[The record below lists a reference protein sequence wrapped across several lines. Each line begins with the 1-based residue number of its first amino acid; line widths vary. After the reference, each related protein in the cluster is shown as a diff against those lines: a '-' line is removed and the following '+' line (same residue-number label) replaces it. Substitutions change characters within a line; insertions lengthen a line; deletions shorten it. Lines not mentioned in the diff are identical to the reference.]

1 MSLLKNN
8 KSASRKT
15 AGRGVAGA
23 KSSGAKNSG
32 AKNTRSKNTSAP
44 SFGKIKKPVIEFWR
58 YSLVAIALWLLPMG
72 VLWHTGGLQVLEG
85 GSGDNKGVRFL
96 QDQGDARTVRTLEIP
111 AYRGVIT
118 DRNGEPLAV
127 STPVVTVWANPRV
140 LALDVDT
147 LQPLAKRLGESVGN
161 LRQRIKHY
169 ANKEFMFLSRRMSPE
184 DAEDILAL
192 GIEGVHGREEY
203 KRFYPAGEITSQLVG
218 FTNIDDRGQEGLELA
233 YESWLAGVPGQ
244 RKVVKDRKG
253 KIIKDLQ
260 LLRSEKPGKDL
271 ALSIDLRLQYLAYR
285 ELKAAMQKF
294 RAASGS
300 VVVLDVESG
309 EVLAMVN
316 QPSFNPNDRAQLD
329 TAALRNRAVT
339 DLLEPGSLIKP
350 MTMVAALESG
360 RYRPHTLVDTS
371 PGYIRIA
378 GKTFVDPVNY
388 GTLDITGILTKSSQ
402 VGTTRVAMDLS
413 PESIR
418 DVLDRVGLGVS
429 PGTGFP
435 GETPGNLPSRHKWH
449 PLEHAAMAFGYG
461 ISATPLQI
469 AGAYGVLASG
479 GLRRPMSLLRLDEAA
494 AGQRV
499 VDESTAVAVRDMLK
513 TVIKKGGTGTRA
525 EIPVYDVAGKSGTVH
540 KVGRE
545 GYQEG
550 RYIAL
555 FAGIAPADK
564 PRLVTVVV
572 INDPKGE
579 AYFGGLV
586 AAPVFSKVTADAL
599 RLLGVEPVAA
609 VPTLAARAKA
619 AREDA
624 S

>member
-1 MSLLKNN
+1 MSPVRASKGTARKGPGRGRAGISGGGKKTREKKAQPGTATV
-8 KSASRKT
+8 KSA
-15 AGRGVAGA
+15 G
-23 KSSGAKNSG
+23 KSK
-32 AKNTRSKNTSAP
+32 RS
-44 SFGKIKKPVIEFWR
+44 VIEFWR
-58 YSLVAIALWLLPMG
+58 LALVVMALCALPMWA
-72 VLWHTGGLQVLEG
+72 LWHTGGLQILDD
-85 GSGDNKGVRFL
+85 GDKGASFL
-96 QDQGDARTVRTLEIP
+96 QNQGKARTVRTLEIP

-118 DRNGEPLAV
+118 DRRGEPLAV
-127 STPVVTVWANPRV
+127 STPVVTLWADPGV
-140 LALDVDT
+140 LARDDDT
-147 LQPLAKRLGESVGN
+147 LQPLARRLEESVSS
-161 LRQRIKHY
+161 LRQRIERY
-169 ANKEFMFLSRRMSPE
+169 ANKEFMFLSRQMSPGE
-184 DAEDILAL
+184 AEAILAL

-203 KRFYPAGEITSQLVG
+203 KRFYPAGEVTSQLVG
-218 FTNIDDRGQEGLELA
+218 FTNVDDRGQEGLELA
-233 YESWLAGVPGQ
+233 YESWLAGAPGQ
-244 RKVVKDRKG
+244 RKVMKDRKG
-253 KIIKDLQ
+253 RVIKDLQ
-260 LLRSEKPGKDL
+260 LLRSEKSGNDL
-271 ALSIDLRLQYLAYR
+271 ALSIDLRVQYLAYR
-285 ELKAAMQKF
+285 ELKSAIKRF

-300 VVVLDVESG
+300 VVVLDVETG

-316 QPSFNPNDRAQLD
+316 QPSFNPNDRSRLD

-339 DLLEPGSLIKP
+339 DLLEPGSLMKP

-360 RYRPHTLVDTS
+360 RYFPDTSIDTS
-371 PGYIRIA
+371 PGHIRVA

-388 GTLDITGILTKSSQ
+388 GMLDITGILAKSSQ
-402 VGTTRVAMDLS
+402 VGTTHVAMGLT

-418 DVLDRVGLGVS
+418 DVLDRVGLGFS
-429 PGTGFP
+429 PDTGFP
-435 GETPGNLPSRHKWH
+435 GESPGELPDRHKWH

-479 GLRRPMSLLRLDEAA
+479 GLRRPMSLLRLDGAG

-499 VDESTAVAVRDMLK
+499 IDEATAVSVRDMLK
-513 TVIKKGGTGTRA
+513 AVVKKGGTGTRA
-525 EIPVYDVAGKSGTVH
+525 AVPAYEVAGKSGTVH

-555 FAGIAPADK
+555 FAGVAPADK

-579 AYFGGLV
+579 EYFGGLV
-586 AAPVFSKVTADAL
+586 AAPVFSRVTADAL
-599 RLLGVEPVAA
+599 RLLGVEPDAGRR
-609 VPTLAARAKA
+609 LAATTL

>member
-8 KSASRKT
+8 KSGSGKT
-15 AGRGVAGA
+15 PGRGSAARKEPARKKPAA
-23 KSSGAKNSG
+23 KPLRKV
-32 AKNTRSKNTSAP
+32 
-44 SFGKIKKPVIEFWR
+44 KKPVIELWR
-58 YSLVAIALWLLPMG
+58 YALVIMALGVLPVW
-72 VLWHTGGLQVLEG
+72 VLWHTGGLQILEG
-85 GSGDNKGVRFL
+85 GSEGNRGARFL
-96 QDQGDARTVRTLEIP
+96 QNQGNARTVRTLEIP

-118 DRNGEPLAV
+118 DRNGTPLAV
-127 STPVVTVWANPRV
+127 STPVVTLWADPRV
-140 LALDVDT
+140 LALDEDT
-147 LQPLAKRLGESVGN
+147 LQPLAKRLGESTSR
-161 LRQRIKHY
+161 LRQRIKRY
-169 ANKEFMFLSRRMSPE
+169 ANKEFMFLSRQMTPE
-184 DAEDILAL
+184 KAEDILAL

-203 KRFYPAGEITSQLVG
+203 KRFYPAGEVTSQLVG
-218 FTNIDDRGQEGLELA
+218 FTNIDDQGQEGLELA
-233 YESWLAGVPGQ
+233 YEDWLTGVPGQ

-253 KIIKDLQ
+253 KVIKDLQ
-260 LLRSEKPGKDL
+260 LLRSEKPGNDL

-285 ELKAAMQKF
+285 ELKSAMQKF

-316 QPSFNPNDRAQLD
+316 QPSFNPNDRSQLD

-339 DLLEPGSLIKP
+339 DLLEPGSLMKP

-360 RYRPHTLVDTS
+360 RYQANTQIDTS
-371 PGYIRIA
+371 PGYIKI
-378 GKTFVDPVNY
+378 GNKTFVDPVNY

-418 DVLDRVGLGVS
+418 DVLDRVGMGVS

-435 GETPGNLPSRHKWH
+435 GETPGDLPSRSKWH
-449 PLEHAAMAFGYG
+449 PIEHAALAFGYG
-461 ISATPLQI
+461 MSVTPLQI

-479 GLRRPMSLLRLDEAA
+479 GLRRPMSLVRLDGAA
-494 AGQRV
+494 VGQRV
-499 VDESTAVAVRDMLK
+499 IDETTAVSVRDMLK
-513 TVIKKGGTGTRA
+513 TVVKKGGTGTRA
-525 EIPVYDVAGKSGTVH
+525 AIPVYEVAGKSGTVH

-555 FAGIAPADK
+555 FAGVAPADN

-586 AAPVFSKVTADAL
+586 AAPVFSRVTADAL

-609 VPTLAARAKA
+609 HRKVATRLAI